1 MLGGRH
7 LGSSTVNNDDDNDDD
22 DTDIRLINEAKS
34 ILLDPIKKQ
43 QWLDSFSST
52 STITSA
58 KEPTKTGPHIFRNI
72 SLDEFTPHYTCQ
84 NNHNQ
89 DEDEVEDE
97 DDQQPEYFTYPCRC
111 SSEFKITL
119 EQLED
124 NVEVV
129 GCEGCGEWIRVGY
142 EVVEEDDQHQAQDQN
157 LIRNRNQNQA
167 QS

>member
-1 MLGGRH
+1 MEEA
-7 LGSSTVNNDDDNDDD
+7 GSDLNTNDDNDDYD
-22 DTDIRLINEAKS
+22 YDTDIRLINEAKS

-72 SLDEFTPHYTCQ
+72 SLDEFTPHHTS
-84 NNHNQ
+84 Q
-89 DEDEVEDE
+89 DDREKGENEDEDE

-119 EQLED
+119 EQLEE

-142 EVVEEDDQHQAQDQN
+142 EVVEEDDQHHPQDQDQN
-157 LIRNRNQNQA
+157 QA
-167 QS
+167 